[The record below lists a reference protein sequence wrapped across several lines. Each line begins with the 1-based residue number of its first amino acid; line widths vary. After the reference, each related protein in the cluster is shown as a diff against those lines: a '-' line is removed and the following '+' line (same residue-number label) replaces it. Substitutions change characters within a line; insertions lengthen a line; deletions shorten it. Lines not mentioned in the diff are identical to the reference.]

1 MLNKRWV
8 DITNFFNSDSGS
20 SSESKTVF
28 RKLKHEKSD
37 NLWYPPR
44 FSHLVRWT
52 NKVGIFTKT
61 RFNCGNE
68 NQLWRSVFSRIR
80 NMRHVACPYQ
90 KDFGLVIQGLSKRDL
105 LVFSFKLK
113 LHRTL
118 QRHYSYSVIGN
129 IKIIWVEKL
138 KFLLRHFARVEN
150 SFHLFLFLREYF
162 CFYTNL
168 KASIWTIQ
176 KRNKFHR

>member
-1 MLNKRWV
+1 MEINYEGACLV
-8 DITNFFNSDSGS
+8 V
-20 SSESKTVF
+20 SET
-28 RKLKHEKSD
+28 
-37 NLWYPPR
+37 
-44 FSHLVRWT
+44 
-52 NKVGIFTKT
+52 
-61 RFNCGNE
+61 
-68 NQLWRSVFSRIR
+68 
-80 NMRHVACPYQ
+80 CPYQ
-90 KDFGLVIQGLSKRDL
+90 KDFGLVIQELSKGDL

-168 KASIWTIQ
+168 KASI
-176 KRNKFHR
+176 